1 MMKPEK
7 SELMERILENYAL
20 GHISRKQMDAMI
32 EAVERREPILSG
44 DAKTRKSLQFVVY
57 MRVGNESQLR

>member
-32 EAVERREPILSG
+32 KAVERREPILSR
-44 DAKTRKSLQFVVY
+44 DAKTRKSPQFVVY